1 MASILKVDELQG
13 IATAN
18 DITVTVGATITMS
31 LEQGLAKCWLNYA
44 GSGTTFN
51 DSNGV
56 SSATDNGLGDYTYS
70 FTSNMSNAN
79 YAICA
84 TAENSSAGAAA
95 ISAVPAG
102 DEQFTSS
109 FNVENGYTS
118 TAPAYL
124 NFDCRSYASIFGDLA

>member
-1 MASILKVDELQG
+1 MSELR
-13 IATAN
+13 A
-18 DITVTVGATITMS
+18 DTITGS
-31 LEQGLAKCWLNYA
+31 DGSSPVTLTKQSAAKAWLKYA
-44 GSGTTFN
+44 GSGTTFD
-51 DSNGV
+51 DSEGV
-56 SSATDNGLGDYTYS
+56 SSATDNGVGDYTYS

-84 TAENSSAGAAA
+84 TAENSSVGGAV

-118 TAPAYL
+118 ASPSIL
-124 NFDCRSYASIFGDLA
+124 NFDCRSYVSIFGDLA

>member
-1 MASILKVDELQG
+1 MSEIKVDTLTG
-13 IATAN
+13 KTTAN
-18 DITVTVGATITMS
+18 DITVTVGATATMS

-56 SSATDNGLGDYTYS
+56 SSATDNGVGDYTYS

-84 TAENSSAGAAA
+84 TPENSSGGAAV

-118 TAPAYL
+118 VAPSVL
-124 NFDCRSYASIFGDLA
+124 NFDCRSYVSIFGDLA